1 MPRKK
6 SDLKQ
11 VIMRIPEN
19 DWELFKEVTRET
31 GSNASVEIRRFI
43 KQYLAE
49 HTDEIKKIMMK
60 GDKKWKMTNG

>member
-1 MPRKK
+1 MARKK

-19 DWELFKEVTRET
+19 DWELFKEVTREV

-60 GDKKWKMTNG
+60 GSENE

>member
-1 MPRKK
+1 MARKK
-6 SDLKQ
+6 QENLKQ
-11 VIMRIPEN
+11 VIIRIGEN

-49 HTDEIKKIMMK
+49 HTNEIKKIMMK
-60 GDKKWKMTNG
+60 GANND

>member
-1 MPRKK
+1 MERLKK
-6 SDLKQ
+6 VMIRVEPADWDL
-11 VIMRIPEN
+11 
-19 DWELFKEVTRET
+19 LKEITRET

-60 GDKKWKMTNG
+60 NKEGKNDN

>member
-1 MPRKK
+1 MARPK

-11 VIMRIPEN
+11 VIMRIGES
-19 DWELFKEVTRET
+19 DWELFKEVTKET

-60 GDKKWKMTNG
+60 KGGQK

>member
-1 MPRKK
+1 MENLKK
-6 SDLKQ
+6 VMIRVAPSDW
-11 VIMRIPEN
+11 
-19 DWELFKEVTRET
+19 DLFKEVTKAT

-60 GDKKWKMTNG
+60 GDKK